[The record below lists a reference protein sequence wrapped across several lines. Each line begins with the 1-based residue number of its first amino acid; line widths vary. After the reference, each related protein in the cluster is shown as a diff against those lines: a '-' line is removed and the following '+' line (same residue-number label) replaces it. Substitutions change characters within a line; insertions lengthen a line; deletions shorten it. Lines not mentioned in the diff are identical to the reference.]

1 MFYNQSITE
10 RRGAVAMT
18 PKEKILL
25 LTEEMSMEQLD
36 TLISYLNAM
45 KANRQFEEESESP
58 ILKNRP

>member
-58 ILKNRP
+58 ILKNHP